1 VPWTLP
7 QVPDEFDLYYYD
19 PLGQQDSTV
28 RLTVNTKPDTLP
40 PAVDDTAALTP
51 PLDLVIRTKWCG
63 ASIDWNGTDPIL

>member
-1 VPWTLP
+1 MLTS

-19 PLGQQDSTV
+19 PLGQQDSTI
-28 RLTVNTKPDTLP
+28 RLTVNTKPDILP

-63 ASIDWNGTDPIL
+63 ASVDWNGTDPIL